1 MIQLMNNEV
10 HILKQLT
17 QEDKDVCLFS
27 ALEGHMGQAWCDCN
41 KTPELGFI
49 VVADFC
55 YILGKCKG
63 QEDEKRISNLMNHAK
78 GKIIKTEDPEWVRVI
93 EAFSPERFK
102 RFNRYSTKRE
112 ATRFD
117 IDLLGVYIQS
127 VEEDFEIKRIDEQL
141 FEKILAN
148 PFMADLCCF
157 FSSIE
162 NYMTNGF
169 GYIIEHENEIV
180 AGASSYSFC
189 EGMID
194 ITIGCIDEYRG
205 KGLAKAVASKV
216 ILECLEKKI
225 YPVWDAVDQRSI
237 ALASRLGYEYEQEY
251 EVYMI

>member
-1 MIQLMNNEV
+1 MNNEV
-10 HILKQLT
+10 YILKKLAQ
-17 QEDKDVCLFS
+17 DSGDVCLLS
-27 ALEGHMGQAWCDCN
+27 ALEGHMGKVWIDCN
-41 KTPELGFI
+41 KTPQLGFI

-63 QEDEKRISNLMNHAK
+63 REDEQSISNLLEYAK
-78 GKIIKTEDPEWVRVI
+78 GKLIKIEDPKWVQVI
-93 EAFSPERFK
+93 QSYSPERFK

-117 IDLLGVYIQS
+117 IDLLGVYIRR
-127 VEEDFEIKRIDEQL
+127 VEENFEIKRIDAQM
-141 FEKILAN
+141 FEKILVN

-162 NYMTNGF
+162 DYMTNGF

-194 ITIGCIDEYRG
+194 ITIGCVTEYRG

-216 ILECLEKKI
+216 ILESLEKKI

-237 ALASRLGYEYEQEY
+237 ALANRLGYEYDQEY